1 MVPIIFATKVSFVR
15 YLCSLWDKYEN
26 VIAVE
31 LMNEPPLGGLPNLCY
46 ALSIWHRV
54 DPPSLAEKNRIIL
67 TFTRFWLGAI
77 FFVDYVGVFQ
87 MHTPK
92 KYKQSK
98 RQIFFRPKNREAK
111 V

>member
-1 MVPIIFATKVSFVR
+1 MR

-67 TFTRFWLGAI
+67 TFTCFRLGAI

-98 RQIFFRPKNREAK
+98 KKPKKNQTQKPRSKNINRPKQQTP